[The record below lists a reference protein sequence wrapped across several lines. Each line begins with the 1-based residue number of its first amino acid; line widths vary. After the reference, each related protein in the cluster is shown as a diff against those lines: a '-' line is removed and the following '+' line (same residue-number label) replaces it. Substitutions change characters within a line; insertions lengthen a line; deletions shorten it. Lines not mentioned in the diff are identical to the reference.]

1 MYLLT
6 ILFACMCA
14 VLAIIVAVLDSKR
27 ANLLSEKGREEGH
40 IESLNQALYYLQAS
54 TSPEAFLTSEDITK
68 AIREAG
74 YDAKSVDGWI
84 RFSVQEI
91 NYFVETKHPP
101 LVVIARS
108 FCLRESEWDPDIIRE
123 AARKVTEEKNMPKL
137 VIDEAIDENHLFH
150 GHIFIAAM
158 DRNVRSFRAN
168 LKVYMELLDEGLD
181 RMTAYYN
188 NQQERMDTSTV
199 AVKSFLAQQAEDKV
213 FS

>member
-6 ILFACMCA
+6 ILFAGMCA
-14 VLAIIVAVLDSKR
+14 ILAIIVAVLDSKR
-27 ANLLSEKGREEGH
+27 ANLLSKKSREDGH

-54 TSPEAFLTSEDITK
+54 TSPEAFLTSEDIKK

-74 YDAKSVDGWI
+74 YNPESVDGWI
-84 RFSVQEI
+84 RFSVREI
-91 NYFVETKHPP
+91 NYFVEIKHSP

-108 FCLRESEWDPDIIRE
+108 FGLRESEWDPDIIRE

-158 DRNVRSFRAN
+158 DRNVRCFREN
-168 LKVYMELLDEGLD
+168 LKIYMKLLDDGLD

-188 NQQERMDTSTV
+188 NQQERKDTSMM
-199 AVKSFLAQQAEDKV
+199 AVKSFLAQQEENQV
-213 FS
+213 VS